1 MDSDDKERHM
11 SENMTGINESMS
23 ISYCE
28 DVATDDMDIREDI
41 ADHGIK
47 GALMKIHAADLLI
60 RIVDKYMEETPSPVI
75 RDNRRTLIILYDGMI
90 DKALKYY
97 KAYVDDGEKNGFS
110 NAFKAFMKHGVITK
124 KRLIEAHIALAELT
138 EDKKRYAY

>member
-1 MDSDDKERHM
+1 
-11 SENMTGINESMS
+11 
-23 ISYCE
+23 
-28 DVATDDMDIREDI
+28 
-41 ADHGIK
+41 
-47 GALMKIHAADLLI
+47 
-60 RIVDKYMEETPSPVI
+60 
-75 RDNRRTLIILYDGMI
+75 MI

>member
-1 MDSDDKERHM
+1 M
-11 SENMTGINESMS
+11 SENMTEINEYMS
-23 ISYCE
+23 ISYCKDTAIDE
-28 DVATDDMDIREDI
+28 MNIREDI
-41 ADHGIK
+41 TNHGIK
-47 GALMKIHAADLLI
+47 DALMKIHAADLLI

-75 RDNRRTLIILYDGMI
+75 KDNRTTLIILYDGMI

-97 KAYVDDGEKNGFS
+97 TAYVDDGEKDGFS
-110 NAFKAFMKHGVITK
+110 NAFKAFMKHGIITK